1 MSSKSKIQI
10 KQNYKKISQFKRK
23 EGGKM
28 EQNPGETI
36 ESKYQDDQFKQN
48 CITKCI
54 KFKLSKNL
62 KKQRLYRFF

>member
-1 MSSKSKIQI
+1 
-10 KQNYKKISQFKRK
+10 
-23 EGGKM
+23 M

-62 KKQRLYRFF
+62 KKQRLYRFFWKSHLYTIQYKETNIRKGKI